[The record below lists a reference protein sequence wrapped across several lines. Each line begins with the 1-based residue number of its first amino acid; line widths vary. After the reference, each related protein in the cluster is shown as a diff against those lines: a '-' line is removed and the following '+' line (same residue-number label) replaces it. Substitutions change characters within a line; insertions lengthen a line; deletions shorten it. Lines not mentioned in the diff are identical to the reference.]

1 METQALVQLLLP
13 MLTVLGSGGAAW
25 ASVRASLN
33 GQRQQI
39 RDTRDH
45 VIRIDERTIQI
56 SDRLARLEGN
66 DTARAIREVNAQ

>member
-1 METQALVQLLLP
+1 MNGIAELLVP
-13 MLTVLGSGGAAW
+13 ILTVFGSGGAAW

-45 VIRIDERTIQI
+45 VIRIDERTLLM
-56 SDRLARLEGN
+56 SERLARLEGGA
-66 DTARAIREVNAQ
+66 DAHYVREAKG